1 MQQPGTQAITPIPKG
16 EGKKR
21 VKAPFF
27 EFWDT
32 SDASFHHAHYDA
44 TVRIART
51 PAMHYCTLPKR
62 VKVMSLSIPYAN
74 FKNNSLAH
82 DL

>member
-27 EFWDT
+27 EIWDT
-32 SDASFHHAHYDA
+32 SFHRAHYDD
-44 TVRIART
+44 TVRIVRI
-51 PAMHYCTLPKR
+51 PAMHYCTLQKR

-82 DL
+82 GL